1 MRSKENRDV
10 AQRLPLEQSRK
21 KALGPRSFPDW
32 PGNIHLD

>member
-1 MRSKENRDV
+1 MLSNENRDV

-21 KALGPRSFPDW
+21 KAFGPSSFPDW